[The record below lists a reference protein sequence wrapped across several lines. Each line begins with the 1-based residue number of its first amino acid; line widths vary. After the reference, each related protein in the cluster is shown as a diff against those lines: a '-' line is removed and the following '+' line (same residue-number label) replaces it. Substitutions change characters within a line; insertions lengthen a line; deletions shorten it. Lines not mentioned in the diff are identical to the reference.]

1 MIDLHI
7 HSIFSDGQLIPAEI
21 IRRAEAMGY
30 RALAITDH
38 VDESNIDIIIPRIVK
53 VFMEIQPYTSVVLIP
68 GVEITHVP
76 PETIP
81 EMAKQARKL
90 GAKLVVVHGETL
102 VEPVKEGTNR
112 MALQADI
119 DILAHPGLITEE
131 EVKEAKNKGICLEIT
146 SRGGH
151 SLSNGHV
158 ARLALKYSAKLVINT
173 DSHSPKDFIS
183 KDFAVKIL
191 KGAGLSEKQ
200 TLEVFKNM
208 EEIVKRKV
216 S

>member
-38 VDESNIDIIIPRIVK
+38 ADESNIDIIIPRIVK